1 MTILAGEEVS
11 EGTTLQCQKCNHQ
24 VKVNKGQSVPKC
36 PNCGHDI
43 FDEGRETED

>member
-11 EGTTLQCQKCNHQ
+11 AGVAVHCQKCNYEI
-24 VKVNKGQSVPKC
+24 KLTKGQTVPKC

-43 FDEGRETED
+43 FDDGEEGD